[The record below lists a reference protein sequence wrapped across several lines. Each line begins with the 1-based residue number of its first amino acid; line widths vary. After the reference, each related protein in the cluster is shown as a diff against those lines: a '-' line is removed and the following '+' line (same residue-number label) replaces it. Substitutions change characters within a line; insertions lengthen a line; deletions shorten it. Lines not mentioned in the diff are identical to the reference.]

1 MKHYYSLLSGGFDS
15 TLATLKVIHD
25 SRSLRLTP
33 VFFNYGQKSKEQE
46 EQSINQ
52 LLPIFSKYAS
62 DRKVLLE
69 INRHKIINIRN
80 LFEWSQ
86 SSILEDNP
94 DVEEYGLENRNMTFI
109 SITVS
114 LILSERKVTNS
125 KQRKTIITGF
135 TNGYYDTK
143 LKFVDGLNSLFDKM
157 DLNIEVIAPLIP
169 DKQRHPVS
177 HKKLLYLAH
186 SVDALNILK
195 EYTWSCYFPQNGKPC
210 DECPPCKK
218 RKSIFDELGGKSS
231 RHKLRH

>member
-1 MKHYYSLLSGGFDS
+1 MKHYYSLISGGFDS

-25 SRSLRLTP
+25 SRSLKLTP

-62 DRKVLLE
+62 DRKVVLE
-69 INRHKIINIRN
+69 INRHKVINIEN
-80 LFEWSQ
+80 LFDWSQ
-86 SSILEDNP
+86 SSILEGNP
-94 DVEEYGLENRNMTFI
+94 DAEGYGLENRNMTFI

-114 LILSERKVTNS
+114 LILSEREATNS

-143 LKFVDGLNSLFDKM
+143 LKFVEGLNSLLDKM

-169 DKQRHPVS
+169 DRQRYPVS
-177 HKKLLYLAH
+177 HKKLLRLAH
-186 SVDALNILK
+186 SIDALNILR

-210 DECPPCKK
+210 DKCPPCKK
-218 RKSIFDELGGKSS
+218 RKSIFAELEVKSS

>member
-25 SRSLRLTP
+25 SRSLKLTP

-46 EQSINQ
+46 EQSVNQ

-69 INRHKIINIRN
+69 IDGHKVINIRN

-86 SSILEDNP
+86 SSILEGNP

-114 LILSERKVTNS
+114 LILSERTATNS
-125 KQRKTIITGF
+125 KHRKTIITGF

-143 LKFVDGLNSLFDKM
+143 LKFVDGLNSLLDKM
-157 DLNIEVIAPLIP
+157 DRNTEVWEQMNRA
-169 DKQRHPVS
+169 S
-177 HKKLLYLAH
+177 A
-186 SVDALNILK
+186 
-195 EYTWSCYFPQNGKPC
+195 
-210 DECPPCKK
+210 
-218 RKSIFDELGGKSS
+218 
-231 RHKLRH
+231 

>member
-25 SRSLRLTP
+25 SRSLKLTP

-46 EQSINQ
+46 EQSISQ

-62 DRKVLLE
+62 ERKVLLE
-69 INRHKIINIRN
+69 LDRHKVINIGN

-86 SSILEDNP
+86 SSILEGNP
-94 DVEEYGLENRNMTFI
+94 DTEEYGLENRNMTFI

-114 LILSERKVTNS
+114 LILSEHKATSS

-135 TNGYYDTK
+135 TNEYYDTK
-143 LKFVDGLNSLFDKM
+143 LKFVDGLNLLFDKM

-169 DKQRHPVS
+169 DKQRHQVS

-186 SVDALNILK
+186 AMDALNILRGN
-195 EYTWSCYFPQNGKPC
+195 TWSCYFPQNGKPC
-210 DECPPCKK
+210 DTCPPCKK
-218 RKSIFDELGGKSS
+218 RKSIFDEFEVKSS